1 MPTNTQEKI
10 IKLIEVE
17 KETLKKKRK
26 KSWNKYYGDVC
37 CRIFREF
44 LLKEIPK
51 KYTISSPNA
60 YIKGYPT
67 EFDLLIVDRNVKPEK
82 YTNAFKPEKVKFGLE
97 IKAHGLFVRREDLK
111 KAIKKIKKKF
121 EEIKKSHPSINFLYI
136 TYEEVCYPK
145 KKGSINYLDET
156 RKILKSPYEVFC
168 FKDSRTGKV
177 IQKEWLKLI
186 SHLNKNLP

>member
-51 KYTISSPNA
+51 KIY
-60 YIKGYPT
+60 
-67 EFDLLIVDRNVKPEK
+67 D
-82 YTNAFKPEKVKFGLE
+82 
-97 IKAHGLFVRREDLK
+97 
-111 KAIKKIKKKF
+111 
-121 EEIKKSHPSINFLYI
+121 
-136 TYEEVCYPK
+136 
-145 KKGSINYLDET
+145 
-156 RKILKSPYEVFC
+156 
-168 FKDSRTGKV
+168 
-177 IQKEWLKLI
+177 
-186 SHLNKNLP
+186 